1 MDLTAVTT
9 VRKSPQ
15 EVYSFWRQFENLPRF
30 MAHLEEVRV
39 TDDKTSHW
47 RVTAPFGKTVEWDA
61 EIVEDVPGERIAWR
75 SLEDADVDNHGS
87 VRFGSAPDGQ
97 ATEIFVSIS
106 YDIPGGAL
114 GAAVARY
121 FGEEPHQH
129 LDDDLRRFKQVLET
143 GELTRSDGA
152 PEGKKSRQEFPQRP
166 AQPLTDEEL
175 VKIGAGGTGE

>member
-15 EVYSFWRQFENLPRF
+15 EVYAFWRQLDNLPAF
-30 MAHLEEVRV
+30 MAHLEDVQV
-39 TDDKTSHW
+39 KDAKTSHW
-47 RVTAPFGKTVEWDA
+47 RATAPFGKTVEWDA
-61 EIVEDVPGERIAWR
+61 EIIEDVPGERISWR
-75 SLEDADVDNHGS
+75 SLDGADVDNHGS
-87 VRFGSAPDGQ
+87 VRFAPAPGGN

-152 PEGKKSRQEFPQRP
+152 PEGKKSREEFPQRP
-166 AQPLTDEEL
+166 ARPLTDEEL
-175 VKIGAGGTGE
+175 VKINAGGTSE